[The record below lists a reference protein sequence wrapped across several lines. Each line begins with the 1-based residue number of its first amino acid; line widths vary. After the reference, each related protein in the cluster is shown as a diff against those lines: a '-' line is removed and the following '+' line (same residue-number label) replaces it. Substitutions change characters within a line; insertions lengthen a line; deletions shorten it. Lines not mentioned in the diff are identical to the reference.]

1 MKLEANASFKKPRL
15 VFLVL
20 ALALVFS
27 AVCVGGVCGA
37 TWYIPNDN
45 GLTLAQIV
53 TNAADGDTIVIKED
67 YVINS
72 QVVMNSVETM
82 DGAVGKTITITNAPG
97 KHVKISSSF
106 DALKSSDY
114 NNYNLIDSH
123 TLFQINAG
131 KLIVKSNDE
140 GGSITITSN
149 KNGRAFDVNYD
160 DREGKGDRV
169 SATLLIEGDVS
180 ITNCGFENNNL
191 AKSNNGGAVY
201 VRPEGT
207 FIMNESCS
215 LFDNK
220 AGGGGAVYVD
230 CGYTI
235 YEYIL
240 GFIPV
245 EKGKSDPGTF
255 ILNGGSI
262 TGNYAVNVDSS
273 HARYGGGVCIHSS
286 GGNFEW
292 NYPAEITGN
301 GAEGIPSGKDD
312 KSYINV
318 YPYREP
324 PTAPELPEEPEVPPE
339 VVYYPIYVVA
349 GTDVYNGYYTIRE
362 AYEDAVKKGKT
373 TFTICLRE
381 NHIQEYKSIEQN
393 GITATILDAVT
404 IGNGI
409 HVTLQPDAVSVTV
422 TLRDRMFVVS
432 SGGSLTISD
441 NTTSHAKLSVTG
453 GRSSLDGG
461 FVSVDGGT
469 LTLKNVDISEVRGK
483 NGGAIYIANSG
494 YCTVIG
500 GSIKDCAADNGEAIY
515 VAAGSITVS
524 GSFSIADS
532 NDIYLAQNQVI
543 TISSDYSGKIERITL
558 QYYEEERR
566 VVNIT
571 AKSTI
576 PSENFVLNPDDADKY
591 GDMHLMR
598 LGDESEMYLVLGVD
612 CDFLIIIPE
621 DLALSPSMDG
631 VMTVIAQDVVIPRDD
646 WISVSVSSLNNFNL
660 TLRENDSIRLV
671 YTITLDDGTAITQE
685 NSEVARF
692 TESGSVDMNVRVTS
706 TPQYS
711 GSYADSLT
719 FTVQYGTA

>member
-1 MKLEANASFKKPRL
+1 MNKENSDTYSVTCRCPRL
-15 VFLVL
+15 LIFVL
-20 ALALVFS
+20 AAALVFG
-27 AVCVGGVCGA
+27 AVCVGGVSGA
-37 TWYIPNDN
+37 TWYIPNEK

-72 QVVMNSVETM
+72 QVVMDSVETM
-82 DGAVGKTITITNAPG
+82 DGAVGKTITIINAPG
-97 KHVKISSSF
+97 KHVKISSGLGSLTSGSNTQV
-106 DALKSSDY
+106 DTK
-114 NNYNLIDSH
+114 
-123 TLFQINAG
+123 TLFKINAG
-131 KLIVKSNDE
+131 KLIVKSNDD
-140 GGSITITSN
+140 GGSITITTN

-160 DREGKGDRV
+160 DRMYAYGDNV
-169 SATLLIEGDVS
+169 PATLFIEGDVS
-180 ITNCGFENNNL
+180 ITNCGFADKDL
-191 AKSNNGGAVY
+191 AESNNGGAVY
-201 VRPEGT
+201 VRPAGT

-215 LFDNK
+215 LYDNQ

-230 CGYTI
+230 QKKERSLI
-235 YEYIL
+235 YWGTPL
-240 GFIPV
+240 
-245 EKGKSDPGTF
+245 KGGTF

-292 NYPAEITGN
+292 YYPAEITGN
-301 GAEGIPSGKDD
+301 GAEGIPDGED
-312 KSYINV
+312 KKNYINV
-318 YPYREP
+318 YPLDYYTP

-381 NHIQEYKSIEQN
+381 NHIQEYKSVEQN

-494 YCTVIG
+494 DCTVIG

-524 GSFSIADS
+524 GSFSIVDS